1 MLEVAGL
8 PREFDLTTKHTKV
21 TKNSGMIIFSFVLFA
36 TFVVKYPY
44 RLWLRLAHGE
54 IFGSLVTV
62 RVILPA

>member
-44 RLWLRLAHGE
+44 RLWLRLRRA
-54 IFGSLVTV
+54 VPP
-62 RVILPA
+62 R